1 MNMVHDRIIALEEE
15 PVSDLIKDLRDE
27 TLVMM
32 KQQIELAKEE
42 TSEKVSRTV
51 KNTVSLVTGGLV
63 LYTGILFLLAG
74 LTYLG
79 YVGLVAAGLSS
90 GIAMW
95 LMPLITGV
103 IVSIVG
109 GVMVSKSMKTLK
121 NTSVVP
127 ERMVN
132 TLKEDQRWIRRKL

>member
-42 TSEKVSRTV
+42 TAEKVSRTV

-74 LTYLG
+74 VTYLG
-79 YVGLVAAGLSS
+79 YGGLVAAGLSS

-95 LMPLITGV
+95 LMPLITGG